1 VATYGVILCQSD
13 LGSCL
18 VTVISNVNLPS
29 SVDAILIIYYHHAHK
44 YRCAFFTFPWI
55 RVFDRQTFNEI
66 DTSFH
71 QQTIDAQGAL
81 SACQLNNSTMMDMK
95 TQLWLV
101 NYISRNWQPL
111 KANSSCRLSCYEWH

>member
-18 VTVISNVNLPS
+18 VTVISNVNLPY

-55 RVFDRQTFNEI
+55 RVFNRQTFNEI
-66 DTSFH
+66 DTSLH
-71 QQTIDAQGAL
+71 QKTIDVQGEYN
-81 SACQLNNSTMMDMK
+81 Q
-95 TQLWLV
+95 
-101 NYISRNWQPL
+101 WQ
-111 KANSSCRLSCYEWH
+111 RTE